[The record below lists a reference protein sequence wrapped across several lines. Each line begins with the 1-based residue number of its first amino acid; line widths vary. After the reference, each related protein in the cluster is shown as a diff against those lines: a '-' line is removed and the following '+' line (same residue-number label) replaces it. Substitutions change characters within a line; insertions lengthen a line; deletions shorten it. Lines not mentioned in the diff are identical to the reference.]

1 MRDLFIGLVLVLI
14 AVPAWGAP
22 QVKVETSSY
31 DFGEVVHGD
40 KVDYTFRFRNVGD
53 DILVIESVHS
63 SCGCTAALL
72 SAKRIAP
79 GDTGEIRTT
88 FDSSNFRD
96 AVTKTITMT
105 TNDPQSSTVRFQLQ
119 GQVRQELSLTPAR
132 IGFGTLAPGAK
143 VEETVIISNT
153 SGETVTLEA
162 PRTTNPSLQAS
173 LEKTSLEPGQ
183 QVELSITAQVPQDAK
198 RLSGYVMV
206 DTSYAKVPTLRL
218 SVSARV
224 SQ

>member
-1 MRDLFIGLVLVLI
+1 MRGLFIVLVLLLI
-14 AVPAWGAP
+14 AAPAWAAP
-22 QVKVETSSY
+22 RVKVESSSY
-31 DFGEVVHGD
+31 DFGEVVQGD
-40 KVDYTFRFRNVGD
+40 KVEYLFRFRNVGD
-53 DILVIESVHS
+53 DVLVIDSVHS

-79 GDTGEIRTT
+79 GDTGEIRTN

-105 TNDPQSSTVRFQLQ
+105 TNDPENSTVRFQLQ
-119 GQVRQELSLTPAR
+119 GQVIQELSLTPAR

-143 VEETVIISNT
+143 VEETVIIKNT
-153 SGETVTLEA
+153 SGETVTLDP
-162 PRTTNPSLQAS
+162 PRTTNPNLQAS

-183 QVELSITAQVPQDAK
+183 QVALSITAQVPLDAK

-206 DTSYAKVPTLRL
+206 DTSYAKVSTLRL
-218 SVSARV
+218 SVSASV